1 MVYWELSLPQRVE
14 GEMEMKVALI
24 TGGSR
29 GIGAAVAR
37 RLRADGDT
45 VVLNYAGSRAQAESL
60 AGELGGLALQA
71 DVSDPAQVRVMVD
84 TVLEKFCQ
92 LDILV
97 CCAGVAWQGLTQDM
111 RDADYRR
118 VMGVD
123 LDGTFYC
130 CRAVLPQMIRRKAGK
145 IVTVSSMWGQV
156 GGSCEAAYSAAKA
169 GVIGLTRAL
178 AKEVAPSGI
187 TVNCVAP
194 GIIDTDMVRPL
205 GTQTLQA
212 LAEETPLGRLG
223 TTGDVA
229 ECVSFLC
236 SPAGDFL
243 TGQVIA
249 PNGGL
254 VI

>member
-1 MVYWELSLPQRVE
+1 
-14 GEMEMKVALI
+14 MKTALI

-37 RLRADGDT
+37 RLRADGYE
-45 VVLNYAGSRAQAESL
+45 VAIGYAHSRAQAEAL
-60 AGELGGLALQA
+60 AAKLGGIALQA
-71 DVSDPAQVRVMVD
+71 DVADPVQVRGMVD

-111 RDADYRR
+111 GREEYRR

-130 CRAVLPQMIRRKAGK
+130 CQAVLPQMIRQRSGR

-156 GGSCEAAYSAAKA
+156 GGSCETAYSAAKA
-169 GVIGLTRAL
+169 GVIGLTKAL
-178 AKEVAPSGI
+178 AKEVAPSGV

-194 GIIDTDMVRPL
+194 GVIDTDMVRTL
-205 GTQTLQA
+205 GAQTLTD

-223 TTGDVA
+223 RAEDVA

-254 VI
+254 VT

>member
-1 MVYWELSLPQRVE
+1 MQ
-14 GEMEMKVALI
+14 VALV

-37 RLRADGDT
+37 RLRADGYT
-45 VVLNYAGSRAQAESL
+45 VVVNYQNSREQGEVL
-60 AGELGGLALQA
+60 AAELGGLALQA
-71 DVSDPAQVRVMVD
+71 DVSDPLQVGKMVD
-84 TVLEKFCQ
+84 TVLERFCQ

-111 RDADYRR
+111 TGAEYRR
-118 VMGVD
+118 VMGTD
-123 LDGTFYC
+123 LDGVFYC
-130 CRAVLPQMIRRKAGK
+130 CQAALPQMIRQRSGK
-145 IVTVSSMWGQV
+145 IVTVSSMWGQA
-156 GGSCEAAYSAAKA
+156 GGSCEVAYSAAKA
-169 GVIGLTRAL
+169 GVIGLTKAL
-178 AKEVAPSGI
+178 AKEVAPSGV

-194 GIIDTDMVRPL
+194 GVIDTDMVRPL
-205 GTQTLQA
+205 GPQALAA

-223 TTGDVA
+223 TVEDVA
-229 ECVSFLC
+229 GCVSFLC

>member
-1 MVYWELSLPQRVE
+1 MGKTAFV
-14 GEMEMKVALI
+14 

-29 GIGAAVAR
+29 GIGRAIVR
-37 RLRADGDT
+37 RLAAEGYAVGINYLRSREAAEALAAEILGQGGRALAVRADVADPRQ
-45 VVLNYAGSRAQAESL
+45 V
-60 AGELGGLALQA
+60 GEL
-71 DVSDPAQVRVMVD
+71 VD
-84 TVLEKFCQ
+84 NVLEKFCQ

-111 RDADYRR
+111 GEEEYRR

-130 CRAVLPQMIRRKAGK
+130 CQAVLPQMIRQRSGR

-156 GGSCEAAYSAAKA
+156 GGSCETAYSAAKA
-169 GVIGLTRAL
+169 GVIGLTKAL
-178 AKEVAPSGI
+178 AKEVGPSGI

-194 GIIDTDMVRPL
+194 GVIDTEMNQSL
-205 GTQTLQA
+205 GSQTLSD

-223 TTGDVA
+223 TAEDVA
-229 ECVSFLC
+229 AWVSCLC